1 MATYDE
7 IFEYEADTDGSGLR
21 IGIVV
26 ARFNQDVGD
35 GLLSACTAE
44 LTRLGVSNGDIE
56 IVTVPGALE
65 IPLALQKLAGT
76 GRFDALVALG
86 AVIRGETYHFEVV
99 ANESAQGVT
108 TVQLDTGVPIANGI
122 LTTDSDGQAEERMHG
137 KGADC
142 ARVAVEMANL
152 MQAIDEKQ

>member
-1 MATYDE
+1 MATDNG
-7 IFEYEADTDGSGLR
+7 IVQFKPNLSGAGLR

-26 ARFNQDVGD
+26 GRFNKDVGD
-35 GLLSACTAE
+35 GLLAACIDE
-44 LTRLGVSNGDIE
+44 LAKLGVERSDTT

-65 IPLALQKLAGT
+65 IPLALQKLAWT
-76 GRFDALVALG
+76 EKFDALIALG

-99 ANESAQGVT
+99 SNESASGVMS
-108 TVQLDTGVPIANGI
+108 VQLDTGIPVANGI
-122 LTTDSDGQAEERMHG
+122 LTTDSDSQAQARVQE

-152 MQAIDEKQ
+152 LKAIDEKQ